1 MAVTTYACR
10 NPHFRSLHMVARKGL
25 TDSQHK
31 SRAPAAL
38 RRWLAPRRMLG
49 ETVEPDARAPI
60 RAAALTRYFAPYTS
74 AANRFIGRGDQTV
87 RAALV
92 EHNWDKVG
100 LLAMA
105 IYEQHRR
112 DWIQNYL
119 ERFGQA
125 PDEYAC
131 EVFDLAEHTR
141 RRLAAYRQLSEARLA
156 QSVSPAPVGAT
167 ESFLTRYYRADPDR
181 RRKTSRRWI

>member
-1 MAVTTYACR
+1 MPSVTS
-10 NPHFRSLHMVARKGL
+10 SLTHE
-25 TDSQHK
+25 Q
-31 SRAPAAL
+31 P
-38 RRWLAPRRMLG
+38 
-49 ETVEPDARAPI
+49 
-60 RAAALTRYFAPYTS
+60 
-74 AANRFIGRGDQTV
+74 NRFIGRGGQTL
-87 RAALV
+87 RAGLV

-112 DWIQNYL
+112 DWIQNYR
-119 ERFGQA
+119 ETFGQA

-131 EVFDLAEHTR
+131 HVFELAEHTP
-141 RRLAAYRQLSEARLA
+141 RRLAAYRQLAEARLA

-181 RRKTSRRWI
+181 RRKPSPRWRQIAGLRR

>member
-1 MAVTTYACR
+1 MPSVTS
-10 NPHFRSLHMVARKGL
+10 PL
-25 TDSQHK
+25 THQQ
-31 SRAPAAL
+31 P
-38 RRWLAPRRMLG
+38 
-49 ETVEPDARAPI
+49 
-60 RAAALTRYFAPYTS
+60 
-74 AANRFIGRGDQTV
+74 NRFIGGDGQAL

-112 DWIQNYL
+112 DWIQNYG
-119 ERFGQA
+119 ETFGQA

-131 EVFDLAEHTR
+131 HVFELAEHTP
-141 RRLAAYRQLSEARLA
+141 RRLAAYRQLAEARLA

-181 RRKTSRRWI
+181 RRKPSPRWRQIAGLRR